1 MATSTETRAAAMR
14 GGHRARAEM
23 LARDLPLAAARG
35 QLLLHYQPKIDLL
48 NSHLSGFEGLVRWQ
62 HPILGRIPPD
72 DFIGQ
77 AERTG
82 DIGAIGSY
90 VRRASFAFTR
100 RSLDEL
106 GYAAPVAV
114 NVSATEIC
122 EPGFADAFLA
132 DLVAAGIP
140 RELVHVEITETSAVS
155 DMAIASSNLLA
166 FRASGI
172 EVALDDFGAGHSSLG
187 VLRSLPIDVIKLDR
201 SFISPVATDPRAAH
215 MVKSV
220 VTMAQGLAL
229 KVVAEGVET
238 IEQAVLLTEIG
249 CDIGQGFLFGR
260 PVDSCAAKSF
270 LIRTP

>member
-1 MATSTETRAAAMR
+1 MATTEVRTAALR
-14 GGHRARAEM
+14 GGHRARAAM
-23 LARDLPLAAARG
+23 LERDLPLAAARG
-35 QLLLHYQPKIDLL
+35 QLRLHYQPKIDLL
-48 NSHLSGFEGLVRWQ
+48 STRLSGFEGLVRWQ

-72 DFIGQ
+72 DFIPQ
-77 AERTG
+77 AEHTG
-82 DIGAIGSY
+82 DIVGIGSY
-90 VRRASFAFTR
+90 VRRAAFAFHR
-100 RSLDEL
+100 RSLADL
-106 GYAAPVAV
+106 GYSAPVAV

-122 EPGFADAFLA
+122 QPGFADAFLA

-140 RELVHVEITETSAVS
+140 RELVHVEITETTAIT
-155 DMAIASSNLLA
+155 DMACGRDNLLA

-215 MVKSV
+215 MVNSV
-220 VTMAQGLAL
+220 VIMAQGLAL

-238 IEQAVLLTEIG
+238 IEQAVLLTDIG

-260 PVDSCAAKSF
+260 PVDSAAAKSF
-270 LIRTP
+270 LIRRP